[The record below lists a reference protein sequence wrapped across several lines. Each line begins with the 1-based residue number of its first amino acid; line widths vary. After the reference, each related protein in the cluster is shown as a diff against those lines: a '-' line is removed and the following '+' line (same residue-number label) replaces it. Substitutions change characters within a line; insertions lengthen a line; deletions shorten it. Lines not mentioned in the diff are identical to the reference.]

1 MIDSHCHLYFDSF
14 DNNRDELIA
23 SAANAGVHTIINI
36 GIDLESS
43 RQALELAQNHE
54 GLFATVGVHPHDART
69 MADEVFSKLSAMADH
84 SKVVAIGEIGL
95 DYYRD
100 LSPRPLQKKVFAG
113 QLELAV
119 EKKLPVVIH
128 TRDSFED
135 SIGIVAEYAADLPG
149 GVFHCFPG
157 TVDDAWRVFELGFII
172 SVGGVITFGNN
183 KRTLMAEVAA
193 GVALDKLILE
203 TDAPFLT
210 PAPFRGKQNQP
221 EYVKYVYRKLAE
233 LKEIE
238 LDEVEK
244 TVDRTCQKLFGLVEL
259 FGG

>member
-14 DNNRDELIA
+14 DNNRKGLIA
-23 SAANAGVHTIINI
+23 AAADSGVHTIINI
-36 GIDLESS
+36 GVDLASS
-43 RQALELAQNHE
+43 HKALELAQDHD

-69 MADEVFSKLSAMADH
+69 MTDEVYGKLSALADH

-100 LSPRPLQKKVFAG
+100 LSPRPLQKKVLAR

-128 TRDSFED
+128 TRESFED
-135 SIGIVAEYAADLPG
+135 SMEIISDYAADLPG

-157 TVDDAWRVFELGFII
+157 NVDDAYRVFELGFII
-172 SVGGVITFGNN
+172 SVGGIITFGKN
-183 KRTLMAEVAA
+183 KNTVMADVAAEVE
-193 GVALDKLILE
+193 LDKLILE
-203 TDAPFLT
+203 TDAPFLA
-210 PAPFRGKQNQP
+210 PAPYRGKQNQP

-238 LDEVEK
+238 LDQVEK

-259 FGG
+259 FGD

>member
-14 DNNRDELIA
+14 DNQREQLIA
-23 SAANAGVHTIINI
+23 SAAEAGVHTIINI
-36 GIDLESS
+36 GIDLHSS
-43 RQALELAQNHE
+43 HQAIELAQDHD
-54 GLFATVGVHPHDART
+54 GLFATVGVHPHDARMMT
-69 MADEVFSKLSAMADH
+69 DEVYTKLAAMADH

-100 LSPRPLQKKVFAG
+100 LSPRPLQKKVFSR

-135 SIGIVAEYAADLPG
+135 SIEIAAEYASDLPG

-157 TVDDAWRVFELGFII
+157 NVDDAWRVFELGFII
-172 SVGGVITFGNN
+172 SVGGVITFGKN
-183 KRTLMAEVAA
+183 KNTLMADVAA
-193 GVALDKLILE
+193 EVELDKLILE

-210 PAPFRGKQNQP
+210 PTPFRGKQNQP
-221 EYVKYVYRKLAE
+221 EYVKYVYHKLAE

-238 LDEVEK
+238 LEQVEK
-244 TVDRTCQKLFGLVEL
+244 TIDRTCQKLFGLVEL
-259 FGG
+259 FGD